1 MTIFDVTRP
10 LSPGTLVYPGDIVP
24 AFRAEDHGAYIIAGL
39 TLSTHSGTHIDAPS
53 HYLRNDA
60 TVDRIPAG
68 HLLGKCS
75 VADLSGVA
83 GEIMPEHLGDIPP
96 GTRRVLFRTS
106 FSGRFAFSPDYPS
119 LSPAAAVVLAGS
131 GILCV
136 GIDSPSIERFG
147 GDGSVHRTLL
157 GAGVA
162 IIELL
167 DLIRVPAGEY
177 DMVALPLRLEGLDGS
192 PARVLLSDEG
202 WPRG

>member
-1 MTIFDVTRP
+1 MTIYDVTRP
-10 LSPGTLVYPGDIVP
+10 LSPDTIVYPGDIPP
-24 AFRAEDHGAYIIAGL
+24 AFREEDHGAYIITGL

-53 HYLRNDA
+53 HYLRNNG

-68 HLLGKCS
+68 HLLGRCT
-75 VADLSGVA
+75 VADLSAVA
-83 GEIMPEHLGDIPP
+83 GEIMPGHLGGIPA
-96 GTRRVLFRTS
+96 GSRRILLRTS
-106 FSGRFAFSPDYPS
+106 FSGRTTFSPDYPS
-119 LSPAAAVVLAGS
+119 LGTAAAGMLARS
-131 GILCV
+131 GAVCI

-157 GAGVA
+157 GAGIM

-167 DLIRVPAGEY
+167 DLSSVPAGEY
-177 DMVALPLRLEGLDGS
+177 DMVALPLRLGGLDGS